1 LVAGVGAEVHASLGI
16 CVQAMMG
23 NMFFGLP
30 RPGFC
35 VVTPNFNMA
44 SYLAETI
51 ESVLINLGPDDQ
63 YFVVDGGSTD
73 GSVDILK
80 HYEGR
85 ISGWISEPDRG
96 YADAVA
102 KGFAMGSSQYQC
114 WIACGDLFL
123 PGALNL
129 ARSVLMQT
137 GADMIYGDDF
147 YIDEHGKVIQITNG
161 HVDNLAEMMLYGG
174 WTPLQDACFW
184 KSSLYAQIGGINPGI
199 RYAADYDLFL
209 RMAMQGHCSY
219 TPHVFSAFRRH
230 GGQTSERFRAAYKA
244 EKVASARQASKSIA
258 IDTAPAWRRAY
269 CWLYP
274 KLRARITA
282 RSIKHLQAANLGRSV
297 HECPAALSHNY

>member
-1 LVAGVGAEVHASLGI
+1 MNSNNVGQTGT
-16 CVQAMMG
+16 
-23 NMFFGLP
+23 
-30 RPGFC
+30 FC

-51 ESVLINLGPDDQ
+51 ESVLANLGPDDQ

-102 KGFAMGSSQYQC
+102 KGFAMAPSQYQC
-114 WIACGDLFL
+114 WIACGDLLL

-129 ARSVLMQT
+129 ARSVLVQT

-147 YIDEHGKVIQITNG
+147 YVDEQSNVIQITNG
-161 HVDNLAEMMLYGG
+161 HIDNLAQMMLYGG
-174 WTPLQDACFW
+174 WTTLQDACFW
-184 KSSLYAQIGGINPGI
+184 KSELYSDIGGINAGI

-209 RMAMQGHCSY
+209 RMAMRGRCSY

-230 GGQTSERFRAAYKA
+230 DGQTSERFRAAYKA
-244 EKVASARQASKSIA
+244 EKVASARQASKSIGKDA
-258 IDTAPAWRRAY
+258 ASPWRRAY
-269 CWLYP
+269 FWLYP
-274 KLRARITA
+274 KLRARIAA
-282 RSIKHLQAANLGRSV
+282 RNIKHLQAANLGRSV
-297 HECPAALSHNY
+297 YECPAALSRNY